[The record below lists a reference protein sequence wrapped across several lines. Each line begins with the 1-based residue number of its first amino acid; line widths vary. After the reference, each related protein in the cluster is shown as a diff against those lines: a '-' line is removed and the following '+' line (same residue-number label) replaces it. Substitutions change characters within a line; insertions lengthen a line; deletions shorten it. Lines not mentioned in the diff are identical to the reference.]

1 MKIRNAEAQDHASLH
16 DLLTRS
22 WLETWAPHVSAASV
36 ERFRSEDP
44 VSGYL
49 SGYLTAMT
57 VVEKEGHVLG
67 MVHVVGN
74 SIAAIHGRADARG
87 RGVGARLMDHAEAN
101 GGRTLEVRAF
111 NTRAIRFYERR
122 GWRRVRSYVGDE
134 FGTMLETIEMG
145 LVPSS

>member
-1 MKIRNAEAQDHASLH
+1 
-16 DLLTRS
+16 
-22 WLETWAPHVSAASV
+22 
-36 ERFRSEDP
+36 
-44 VSGYL
+44 
-49 SGYLTAMT
+49 
-57 VVEKEGHVLG
+57 
-67 MVHVVGN
+67 
-74 SIAAIHGRADARG
+74 
-87 RGVGARLMDHAEAN
+87 MDHAEAN